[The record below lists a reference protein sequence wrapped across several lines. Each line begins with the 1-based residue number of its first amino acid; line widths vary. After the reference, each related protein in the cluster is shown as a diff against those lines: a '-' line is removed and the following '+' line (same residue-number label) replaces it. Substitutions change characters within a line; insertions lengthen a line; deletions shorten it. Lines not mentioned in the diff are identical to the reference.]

1 MSRIVLTAAS
11 RIGCVRSNNEDMV
24 LAYNQFVR
32 SDAYETEFMT
42 ENCDRFAIALADGM
56 GGHNAGEVASE
67 ETLSNLK
74 FFIGDMPKGLTPDEF
89 HQMINE
95 WLKSINQI
103 INSQGLA
110 DSSLRE
116 MGTTL
121 VGVLYYNRRYYWINC
136 GDSRLY
142 RLRQGH
148 LTQLTTDHSLI
159 NPHSAKQHCSIVTNC
174 IGAGCKTSYID
185 FQDIT
190 EDIQPDDAYLLCS
203 DGLNDMISDETIEK
217 LMNKQSSANA
227 LCEAAIA
234 AGGFDNVSTCIF
246 HIYPSN

>member
-42 ENCDRFAIALADGM
+42 ENCDRFTIALADGM

-67 ETLSNLK
+67 DTLTNLK
-74 FFIGDMPKGLTPDEF
+74 FFINDLPMGLNPDEF
-89 HQMINE
+89 HLMINE

-103 INSQGLA
+103 VNSKGA
-110 DSSLRE
+110 ENESLRE

-121 VGVLYYNRRYYWINC
+121 VGVFYYNRRYYWINC

-159 NPHSAKQHCSIVTNC
+159 NPHSA
-174 IGAGCKTSYID
+174 
-185 FQDIT
+185 
-190 EDIQPDDAYLLCS
+190 
-203 DGLNDMISDETIEK
+203 
-217 LMNKQSSANA
+217 
-227 LCEAAIA
+227 
-234 AGGFDNVSTCIF
+234 
-246 HIYPSN
+246 

>member
-1 MSRIVLTAAS
+1 MSRIVLSAAS
-11 RIGCVRSNNEDMV
+11 RVGCVRSNNEDMV

-159 NPHSAKQHCSIVTNC
+159 NPQNTKKHCSIVTNC

-185 FQDIT
+185 FKI
-190 EDIQPDDAYLLCS
+190 
-203 DGLNDMISDETIEK
+203 
-217 LMNKQSSANA
+217 
-227 LCEAAIA
+227 
-234 AGGFDNVSTCIF
+234 
-246 HIYPSN
+246 